1 MTIKNQMDF
10 FSLFDEVIDT
20 KEEEVVVEASVK
32 KENKLDL
39 QKKVEKPKEQNKDEK
54 DKFEVNQATM
64 ITYLGKEI
72 SILEYFTPEEIVEGV
87 KKKKKGEEITEPISS
102 EEVRKRLE
110 KDFPVLVKSYTNIV
124 YIKKK
129 NLLTPVQ
136 IAKTKGLQDADLSC
150 FTTIEEKGKIPF
162 KILHDFMSVAKKI
175 SDRYRTEVHADVY
188 YDYENEAYLLDFP
201 SQTCSIYR
209 VTVKESPYD
218 LIERLGVN
226 IVKVMEIHSHHVLAP
241 KPSFIDDQNE
251 KKPIIFAIVGCIND
265 FFPSLT
271 IRTFDLE
278 SGLYLS
284 LDQSDVFEPMLDVRP
299 SKDYELNRIEAI
311 NHEQKN

>member
-10 FSLFDEVIDT
+10 FSLFEEVSDN
-20 KEEEVVVEASVK
+20 KEEVVVEASVK

-39 QKKVEKPKEQNKDEK
+39 QKKVEKPKEQNEK

-64 ITYLGKEI
+64 ISYLGKEI
-72 SILEYFTPEEIVEGV
+72 SILEYFTPEEIIEGV

-136 IAKTKGLQDADLSC
+136 IAKTKGLHPADLSC
-150 FTTIEEKGKIPF
+150 FTTIKEKGKIPF

-209 VTVKESPYD
+209 VTVKESPND

-226 IVKVMEIHSHHVLAP
+226 IVKVMEIHSHHVLGP
-241 KPSFIDDQNE
+241 KPSFLDDQNE

-284 LDQSDVFEPMLDVRP
+284 LDLSDVFEPMLVRP

>member
-10 FSLFDEVIDT
+10 FSLFDEVIET

-39 QKKVEKPKEQNKDEK
+39 QKQVEKPKEQNKDEK
-54 DKFEVNQATM
+54 DKFEVNQSTM

-72 SILEYFTPEEIVEGV
+72 SILEYFTPEEIVAGV

-136 IAKTKGLQDADLSC
+136 TAKTKGLHPADLSC
-150 FTTIEEKGKIPF
+150 FKTIKEKGKIPF
-162 KILHDFMSVAKKI
+162 MILHDFMSVAKKI
-175 SDRYRTEVHADVY
+175 SERYRSEVHADVY
-188 YDYENEAYLLDFP
+188 YDYEKEVYLLDFP
-201 SQTCSIYR
+201 KQTCSIYR
-209 VTVKESPYD
+209 VQVKEAPND
-218 LIERLGVN
+218 FIERMGVSLE
-226 IVKVMEIHSHHVLAP
+226 KVMEIHSHHVMCP
-241 KPSFIDDQNE
+241 EPSPLDDLNE
-251 KKPIIFAIVGCIND
+251 KKPILFAIVGCIND

-271 IRTFDLE
+271 LRTFDLE

-284 LDQSDVFEPMLDVRP
+284 LDLSDVFEPMLVRP
-299 SKDYELNRIEAI
+299 SKDYDLNRIEAI